1 MTESL
6 RRWLETVGTRGA
18 RVLVILLIAFTL
30 VRILKAL
37 TTRLVQIA
45 KGQTRAAVQR
55 EQQTRTMAGIV
66 YSVGASLIVAIAVLT
81 ALPEFG
87 FDVTP
92 FEAAAAVGSA
102 WALGFGAQNL
112 VKDIINGFFIVI
124 EDQFVVGDLI
134 QLNGETGRVEYLTLR
149 RTVVR
154 NVSGAIVTIP
164 NSLVGQVANLSR
176 DWSQT
181 FVDVTVPSDEM
192 VGRALATLE
201 KICGDFRNDA
211 NWSPV
216 VVDGP
221 RVLGVESLA
230 LDGTVLRLQ
239 VRTVLNRKDDVAREL
254 RRRMKIAFEESS
266 DPAYPH
272 APTRG
277 QGSRPEP
284 RPGIVRERA
293 RTFHSSQCIRPY
305 TRRKLNGKSNA
316 RPSRPAVEALR
327 NSARAENARGPR
339 LVLFEVSSCDAR
351 RYPEAGADGQPG
363 KRLHAHGHQL
373 LGHGRQHGE
382 PRPHRRKRSSSRTT
396 GEQWFVFE
404 RIKTVCASPCANAAR
419 IRACTATLKST

>member
-6 RRWLETVGTRGA
+6 RRSLETAGTRGV
-18 RVLVILLIAFTL
+18 RVLVILVIAFIL

-45 KGQTRAAVQR
+45 KGQARAALLR

-66 YSVGASLIVAIAVLT
+66 YSVGAALIVAVAALT

-92 FEAAAAVGSA
+92 FEAAAAVGSV
-102 WALGFGAQNL
+102 ALGFGAQNL

-134 QLNGETGRVEYLTLR
+134 QVNGETGRVEYLTLR

-154 NVSGAIVTIP
+154 NVGGAIVTIP

-181 FVDVTVPSDEM
+181 FVDVTIPSDEM
-192 VGRALATLE
+192 VGGALATLE
-201 KICGDFRNDA
+201 KICGGFRDDA
-211 NWSPV
+211 IWSQA

-266 DPAYPH
+266 IPLTH
-272 APTRG
+272 T
-277 QGSRPEP
+277 
-284 RPGIVRERA
+284 
-293 RTFHSSQCIRPY
+293 
-305 TRRKLNGKSNA
+305 
-316 RPSRPAVEALR
+316 
-327 NSARAENARGPR
+327 
-339 LVLFEVSSCDAR
+339 
-351 RYPEAGADGQPG
+351 
-363 KRLHAHGHQL
+363 HQL
-373 LGHGRQHGE
+373 VVKE
-382 PRPHRRKRSSSRTT
+382 A
-396 GEQWFVFE
+396 V
-404 RIKTVCASPCANAAR
+404 ASPDR
-419 IRACTATLKST
+419 E